1 MSALFEV
8 THSIQSISLLIL
20 APNEKKNVVKSLLS
34 HQLSLVSLTGPT
46 VHMGTVGI
54 CPHFHLT
61 YVRTLTLNPIK
72 VADYLRIILSFGAA
86 EFSRIFQANY
96 FDEKRVTAKY

>member
-1 MSALFEV
+1 
-8 THSIQSISLLIL
+8 
-20 APNEKKNVVKSLLS
+20 
-34 HQLSLVSLTGPT
+34 
-46 VHMGTVGI
+46 MGTVGI

-96 FDEKRVTAKY
+96 LDEKRVTAKYLQIRFVLLRLDKKLIKVLALNGVFV

>member
-8 THSIQSISLLIL
+8 TNSIQSISLLIL

-46 VHMGTVGI
+46 VHIGTVGI
-54 CPHFHLT
+54 CAQLYLT
-61 YVRTLTLNPIK
+61 DIIIIQKLWVAFSEFRTR
-72 VADYLRIILSFGAA
+72 A
-86 EFSRIFQANY
+86 FSI
-96 FDEKRVTAKY
+96 V

>member
-8 THSIQSISLLIL
+8 TYSIQSISLLIL

-54 CPHFHLT
+54 CLHIHLT
-61 YVRTLTLNPIK
+61 YVRTLTLNPIR
-72 VADYLRIILSFGAA
+72 VAYYLRIILSLGAA
-86 EFSRIFQANY
+86 EF
-96 FDEKRVTAKY
+96 

>member
-8 THSIQSISLLIL
+8 TNSIQSISLLIL

-46 VHMGTVGI
+46 VHIGTVGI
-54 CPHFHLT
+54 CAQL
-61 YVRTLTLNPIK
+61 YL
-72 VADYLRIILSFGAA
+72 ADITIIQKL
-86 EFSRIFQANY
+86 
-96 FDEKRVTAKY
+96 